1 MGQIN
6 GVFSYFRDNLWRFL
20 GSGWYWRWYSVV
32 IFGLF
37 GSFLRIDRKS
47 SGRQYGS
54 GDGCSLEF
62 FGRDSISF
70 VIQNGQIV
78 DGSSVWRSFAEVDG
92 EVIEE
97 RESCGA

>member
-1 MGQIN
+1 MEVLRLGIVMG
-6 GVFSYFRDNLWRFL
+6 L
-20 GSGWYWRWYSVV
+20 YSVV

-37 GSFLRIDRKS
+37 DTFLRIDRKS

-54 GDGCSLEF
+54 GDGYSLEF

-97 RESCGA
+97 RES

>member
-1 MGQIN
+1 M
-6 GVFSYFRDNLWRFL
+6 
-20 GSGWYWRWYSVV
+20 
-32 IFGLF
+32 
-37 GSFLRIDRKS
+37 RIGRKS

-54 GDGCSLEF
+54 GDGYSLEF

-92 EVIEE
+92 EVIGGA
-97 RESCGA
+97 RELRFELGWSEGGRGVRGKWCGRGVE

>member
-1 MGQIN
+1 M
-6 GVFSYFRDNLWRFL
+6 
-20 GSGWYWRWYSVV
+20 
-32 IFGLF
+32 
-37 GSFLRIDRKS
+37 RIDRKS

-54 GDGCSLEF
+54 GDGYSLEF

-92 EVIEE
+92 ELEGEVKGDDLGEGE
-97 RESCGA
+97 G

>member
-1 MGQIN
+1 M
-6 GVFSYFRDNLWRFL
+6 
-20 GSGWYWRWYSVV
+20 
-32 IFGLF
+32 
-37 GSFLRIDRKS
+37 RIDRKS

-54 GDGCSLEF
+54 GDGYSLEL

-70 VIQNGQIV
+70 VIKNGQSIG
-78 DGSSVWRSFAEVDG
+78 GSSVGESFAEVDG

>member
-1 MGQIN
+1 M
-6 GVFSYFRDNLWRFL
+6 
-20 GSGWYWRWYSVV
+20 
-32 IFGLF
+32 
-37 GSFLRIDRKS
+37 RIDRKS

-54 GDGCSLEF
+54 GDGYSLEF

-97 RESCGA
+97 RES

>member
-1 MGQIN
+1 M
-6 GVFSYFRDNLWRFL
+6 
-20 GSGWYWRWYSVV
+20 
-32 IFGLF
+32 
-37 GSFLRIDRKS
+37 RIDRKS

-54 GDGCSLEF
+54 GDGYSLEF

-92 EVIEE
+92 EVNLE
-97 RESCGA
+97 RES

>member
-37 GSFLRIDRKS
+37 GSFLRVGRNT
-47 SGRQYGS
+47 SGRRGSS
-54 GDGCSLEF
+54 GDGYSLEF

-70 VIQNGQIV
+70 VIKMGKSI
-78 DGSSVWRSFAEVDG
+78 DGSSVWRSFAGV
-92 EVIEE
+92 
-97 RESCGA
+97 RES

>member
-37 GSFLRIDRKS
+37 GSFLRIGRNT
-47 SGRQYGS
+47 SGRRWSS
-54 GDGCSLEF
+54 GDGYSLEL

-78 DGSSVWRSFAEVDG
+78 DGSSVGESFAEVDG

-97 RESCGA
+97 RES

>member
-1 MGQIN
+1 M
-6 GVFSYFRDNLWRFL
+6 
-20 GSGWYWRWYSVV
+20 
-32 IFGLF
+32 
-37 GSFLRIDRKS
+37 RIDRKS

-54 GDGCSLEF
+54 GDVYSLEF

-97 RESCGA
+97 RES

>member
-1 MGQIN
+1 M
-6 GVFSYFRDNLWRFL
+6 
-20 GSGWYWRWYSVV
+20 
-32 IFGLF
+32 
-37 GSFLRIDRKS
+37 RIDRKS

-54 GDGCSLEF
+54 GDGYSLEF

-92 EVIEE
+92 EVIGE
-97 RESCGA
+97 RES

>member
-1 MGQIN
+1 M
-6 GVFSYFRDNLWRFL
+6 
-20 GSGWYWRWYSVV
+20 
-32 IFGLF
+32 
-37 GSFLRIDRKS
+37 RIDRKS
-47 SGRQYGS
+47 SERQYGS
-54 GDGCSLEF
+54 GDGYSLEF

-97 RESCGA
+97 RES